1 MELRLLLDH
10 MMHDQGLPVARLQ
23 TGQGRSVISWVRDI
37 EQYSVCGTI
46 DANAGCSPANQE
58 HSNNAPLEIV
68 ERLIHLSPRSLELS
82 IEDTGTEERP
92 FERSHA
98 GM

>member
-1 MELRLLLDH
+1 MELCLLLEYV
-10 MMHDQGLPVARLQ
+10 MHDQGLPVPRLHP
-23 TGQGRSVISWVRDI
+23 GKGRSVTLYIGHI

-46 DANAGCSPANQE
+46 DANASCSPANQE
-58 HSNNAPLEIV
+58 HPNNTPLEVV

-82 IEDTGTEERP
+82 VEDTGTEERP